1 MNSTD
6 TNPFETIESA
16 RHFMS
21 LLTEA
26 VAEARQ
32 EIENDAQ
39 RERSLSESRR
49 LDALRVALYSLEKLE
64 LHITRSSRILND
76 LRTLRRLLFSE
87 RMNASASDA
96 QEVKPRSISSNSD
109 HREKAS
115 ALTEERHDLALEQSA

>member
-1 MNSTD
+1 MNSQEK
-6 TNPFETIESA
+6 NPFETIESA
-16 RHFMS
+16 HHFMA
-21 LLTEA
+21 LLSEA

-49 LDALRVALYSLEKLE
+49 MDALRMALYSLEKLE

-87 RMNASASDA
+87 RINASASEEPQA
-96 QEVKPRSISSNSD
+96 QRLAIAASS
-109 HREKAS
+109 HRREKAS
-115 ALTEERHDLALEQSA
+115 AVTEEKHDLALEQSA